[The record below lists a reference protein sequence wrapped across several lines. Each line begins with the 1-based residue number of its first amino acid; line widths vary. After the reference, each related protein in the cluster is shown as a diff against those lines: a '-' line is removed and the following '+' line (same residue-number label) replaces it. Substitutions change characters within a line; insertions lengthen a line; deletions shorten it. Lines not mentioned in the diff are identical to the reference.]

1 MLFGKLDLV
10 YLELIQTTQM
20 SFKKLL
26 SKIMIRFQLIRWSSV
41 YLKADWL
48 KNKILEG
55 RVAIINNVFGSTSR
69 DHPYSTLVW
78 TSGDHDALPQEL
90 CRSGWGG
97 RLASI

>member
-1 MLFGKLDLV
+1 MIQISVDSVEFGILK
-10 YLELIQTTQM
+10 
-20 SFKKLL
+20 
-26 SKIMIRFQLIRWSSV
+26 
-41 YLKADWL
+41 KADWL

-55 RVAIINNVFGSTSR
+55 RVAIINNVFSSTSR

-97 RLASI
+97 RLASYK